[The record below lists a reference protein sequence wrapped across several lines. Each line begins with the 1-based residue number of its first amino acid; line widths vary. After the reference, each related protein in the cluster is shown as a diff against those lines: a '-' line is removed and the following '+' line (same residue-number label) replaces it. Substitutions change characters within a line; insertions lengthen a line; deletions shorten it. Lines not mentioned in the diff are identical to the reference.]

1 MFVAQNMV
9 FLIQYFCSKLSNYWK
24 LNNYIPQV
32 VKIRKIINTIFRQK
46 FVGKTILHT
55 CDQTRNWYNY
65 TGKTFWYFLHD
76 LHINILYNS
85 TISLLGI

>member
-46 FVGKTILHT
+46 FVGKTIFAHL
-55 CDQTRNWYNY
+55 
-65 TGKTFWYFLHD
+65 
-76 LHINILYNS
+76 
-85 TISLLGI
+85 